1 VTVDGEKTE
10 IVYTVVEVEVPG
22 YTPSISGS
30 VADGLVVTNTKDAQ
44 HPLARTGSAVQ
55 GLIVVGVVL
64 LAAGTWAVSKRR
76 RRA

>member
-1 VTVDGEKTE
+1 M
-10 IVYTVVEVEVPG
+10 
-22 YTPSISGS
+22 
-30 VADGLVVTNTKDAQ
+30 VTNTKDAQ